1 MYFKALTD
9 GLVKIPNISIK
20 KRNQIIRLQKKL
32 GQKKFYQQLI
42 KIDLL
47 IKNKINSNDIQRSIR
62 AYEIKK
68 FTKKSII
75 KWFEETSIFFEPNAF
90 LKIYLDF
97 PRDDLILKINK
108 RVDKMFN
115 NGAIKEVKKF
125 NKLKVKRDYSPNKV
139 IGIKE
144 ITNLIK
150 GKSNLQQTKEQISI
164 KTRQYAKRQSTWY
177 RGHMQSWQ
185 RIEPKNIKISLNKFL
200 NINY

>member
-1 MYFKALTD
+1 M
-9 GLVKIPNISIK
+9 
-20 KRNQIIRLQKKL
+20 
-32 GQKKFYQQLI
+32 
-42 KIDLL
+42 
-47 IKNKINSNDIQRSIR
+47 SNG
-62 AYEIKK
+62 
-68 FTKKSII
+68 
-75 KWFEETSIFFEPNAF
+75 FEETLIYFESNAF

-185 RIEPKNIKISLNKFL
+185 RIEPKNIKLSLNKFL